1 MNAGVITHWSAVS
14 PYGTDTADFTN
25 GVRSGRPTVGDVD
38 PGTWRAPVAHA
49 CLVPRFDLVESL
61 GNKGTKSLDRVT
73 GLALVALR
81 QLDPELWPERTSLVV
96 GTTTGSAHSAMQ
108 ITRGSLTAARP
119 THIDPARVPSAIM
132 NFVAGQCAIRAELKG
147 PNTTIAGGRSAA
159 LLSLGYGSRL
169 LASGR
174 ADVVL
179 CAVAEEYSAE
189 RAWIEHRRWGAK
201 ILGEGAVVFR
211 LAATAPGAAAQLLGV
226 VNRVWQDSVAGV
238 LRAAVHDLLDRAH
251 VRRSDVEVVSLA
263 GFSPGGEERDVL
275 GELFPG
281 RPLAEQ
287 ASTLGDSG
295 AASAGFALAAA
306 VATADAGGLALVAA
320 VDPDGPLSVALFQV
334 NGPPPGGNPVRAD

>member
-1 MNAGVITHWSAVS
+1 MTAGVITHWSAVS
-14 PYGTDTADFTN
+14 PYGMNTEDFTD
-25 GVRSGRPTVGDVD
+25 GVRSGRPAVGDVD
-38 PGTWRAPVAHA
+38 PGRWQVPVAHA
-49 CLVPRFDLVESL
+49 CLVPRFDLAESL
-61 GNKGTKSLDRVT
+61 GNKGIKSLDRVT

-108 ITRGSLTAARP
+108 ITRASLTSSRP

-132 NFVAGQCAIRAELKG
+132 NFVAGQCAIRAGLKG

-179 CAVAEEYSAE
+179 CAAAEEYSAE
-189 RAWIEHRRWGAK
+189 RARIEHERWGSK

-211 LAATAPGAAAQLLGV
+211 LAATAQGAAAHLLGV
-226 VNRVWQDSVAGV
+226 VNRVWQGSVAGV
-238 LRAAVHDLLDRAH
+238 LRSAVRDLLDRAR
-251 VRRSDVEVVSLA
+251 VRQVDVEVVSLA

-281 RPLAEQ
+281 RRLAEQ
-287 ASTLGDSG
+287 TSTLGDSG

-306 VATADAGGLALVAA
+306 VATADVGGLALVAA
-320 VDPDGPLSVALFQV
+320 VDPDGQLSVALFQV
-334 NGPPPGGNPVRAD
+334 NGSPAGRNPGTS